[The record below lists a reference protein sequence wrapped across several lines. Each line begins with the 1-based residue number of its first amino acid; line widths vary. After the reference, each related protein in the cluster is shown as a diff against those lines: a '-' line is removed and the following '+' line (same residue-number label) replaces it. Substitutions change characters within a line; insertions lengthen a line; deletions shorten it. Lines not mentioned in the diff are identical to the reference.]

1 VVQKKVFTL
10 QSTRIDWKNVIDRA
24 NRELPWFIERDIR
37 PTLRTLFYRLVSLEI
52 MPNTNQAYKR
62 LSRVTVEARKNR
74 KLEWNAF
81 SDEGRLVLGDFIEEY
96 QTPKQYAQSCINL
109 LKNASQSY
117 MIPRWYK
124 QPRYVEVWIEKQ
136 ALADTF
142 SSFLDGRDVK
152 IVVNRGYSGWSFL
165 FENCMRLL
173 KVKSSGKEIRILYF
187 GDFDP
192 SGDDMDDHLDDAFRY
207 FGLEDIHFERIAVTE
222 EQIEEFNLPPM
233 PKNKETI
240 DKVNHDTRKNGF
252 IKKYGKLYIV
262 ELDALLAIV
271 PDKFK
276 SIVQGSVDQF
286 FDPEIYQAVLAENQP
301 EMVDRL
307 VQEKVRFN

>member
-1 VVQKKVFTL
+1 
-10 QSTRIDWKNVIDRA
+10 
-24 NRELPWFIERDIR
+24 
-37 PTLRTLFYRLVSLEI
+37 
-52 MPNTNQAYKR
+52 
-62 LSRVTVEARKNR
+62 
-74 KLEWNAF
+74 
-81 SDEGRLVLGDFIEEY
+81 
-96 QTPKQYAQSCINL
+96 
-109 LKNASQSY
+109 

-124 QPRYVEVWIEKQ
+124 QPHYVEVWIEKQ

-142 SSFLDGRDVK
+142 SSFLEGRDVR

-173 KVKSSGKEIRILYF
+173 KVKRSRKEIHILYF

-192 SGDDMDDHLDDAFRY
+192 SGDDMDDHLEDAFRY
-207 FGLEDIHFERIAVTE
+207 FGLEDIDFERIAVTE

-262 ELDALLAIV
+262 EVDALLAIV

-276 SIVQGSVDQF
+276 SIVK
-286 FDPEIYQAVLAENQP
+286 
-301 EMVDRL
+301 DRL
-307 VQEKVRFN
+307 TNSLTKKSIKQSGRKPTRDGR

>member
-1 VVQKKVFTL
+1 VDYITGQN
-10 QSTRIDWKNVIDRA
+10 STRIHWKSVIDRVQE
-24 NRELPWFIERDIR
+24 ELKWFEERGIK
-37 PTLRTLFYRLVSLEI
+37 PTLRTIFYRLVSVEVI
-52 MPNTNQAYKR
+52 PNTNQAYKQ
-62 LSRVTVEARKNR
+62 LSSACVEARK
-74 KLEWNAF
+74 
-81 SDEGRLVLGDFIEEY
+81 DGRLPWDCIADESRVVLEDFNEDY
-96 QTPKQYAQSCINL
+96 KTPEQHVQLYINL
-109 LKNASQSY
+109 LKNASRFY
-117 MIPRWYK
+117 TIPRWHN
-124 QPRYVEVWIEKQ
+124 QPHYVEVWIEKQ

-142 SSFLDGRDVK
+142 SSFLKDRDVR

-173 KVKSSGKEIRILYF
+173 KVRRSGKEIHILYF

-207 FGLEDIHFERIAVTE
+207 FGLEGIHFERIAVTE

-276 SIVQGSVDQF
+276 SIVQGSIDQF
-286 FDPEIYQAVLAENQP
+286 FDREIYQAVLAENQP

-307 VQEKVRFN
+307 VQERVRFI